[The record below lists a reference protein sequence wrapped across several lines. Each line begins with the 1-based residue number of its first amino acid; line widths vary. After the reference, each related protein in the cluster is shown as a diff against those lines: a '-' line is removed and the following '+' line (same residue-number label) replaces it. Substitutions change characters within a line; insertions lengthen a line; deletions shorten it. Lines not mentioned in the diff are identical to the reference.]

1 MAGTRRKGAGSGK
14 AAGRPGGGGK
24 GAGSRKAKASRPDGR
39 AKAAKRAGES
49 GGPRAASAKRRR
61 RPLAAAARWAL
72 ILAVWG
78 AVGLAG
84 LVAWFAYDLPL
95 VERLEAPTRRAS
107 VTLTDI
113 RDRPILTHGDF
124 YAESLSLDEVPPHL
138 KDAILA
144 IEDRRFFDHGGFD
157 PLAIARALFVNLFA
171 GGVRQGG
178 STLTQQLAKN
188 LFLTPERTVRRKV
201 QELLLAFW
209 LEATFDKKQIF
220 ALYMNRVYLGS
231 GAWGVDGAARRYFG
245 KSARR
250 LSLLES
256 AAIAGLLKAPSRYSP
271 LRDPERA
278 ERRAH
283 VVLRAMRDAGFIDD
297 RRLARALGRKLAV
310 AVPFRS
316 SRTARYFFDWA
327 LEQVAGFVGSGNG
340 DLVVRTT
347 LDLGLQRLA
356 EERLRAAV
364 AGAGRERG
372 VGQAALVAMTP
383 DGAVRALVG
392 GTDYA
397 RSQFNRAS
405 DALRQPGSVFKL
417 FVYLAALESGVRPGD
432 VFVDAPLGVGKWRPR
447 NYPDR
452 YRGRVTVREA
462 VAQSINTVAVRVSER
477 VGRGRVI
484 DAARRLGITAPLSPH
499 PSLALGASELSLLE
513 LTAAYGVIA
522 NRGVLVWPHGIVE
535 IRRRSGEVL
544 YRRRPGTP
552 ARVVGREPAR
562 HMDGLLRAVI
572 SSGTGRRAD
581 PGVPAAGKTGTS
593 QRFRDAWFVGYADG
607 LVAGVWMG
615 NDDGTPMK
623 RVTGGT
629 LPAALWREFMAAA
642 LRPER

>member
-1 MAGTRRKGAGSGK
+1 MAGTRRSGT
-14 AAGRPGGGGK
+14 
-24 GAGSRKAKASRPDGR
+24 GSRR
-39 AKAAKRAGES
+39 AKAPRPARRAKAERS
-49 GGPRAASAKRRR
+49 GKGSGRPPAKPARPRRR
-61 RPLAAAARWAL
+61 RLAAAVRWTL

-84 LVAWFAYDLPL
+84 LVAWFAYDLPQ
-95 VERLEAPTRRAS
+95 VERFEAPTRRAS

-113 RDRPILTHGDF
+113 RDRPILTYGDF

-138 KDAILA
+138 RDAILA

-209 LEATFDKKQIF
+209 LEANFTKKQIF
-220 ALYMNRVYLGS
+220 TLYMNRVYLGS
-231 GAWGVDGAARRYFG
+231 GAYGVDGAARRYFG

-250 LSLLES
+250 LGLLES

-271 LRDPERA
+271 LRNRELSEKRA
-278 ERRAH
+278 R
-283 VVLRAMRDAGFIDD
+283 VVLRAMHDAGFIDEG
-297 RRLARALGRKLAV
+297 RLGRALRQKLSV
-310 AVPFRS
+310 AVPFRT

-327 LEQVAGFVGSGNG
+327 LEQVAGFAGSGNG

-347 LDLGLQRLA
+347 LDLRLQRLA
-356 EERLRAAV
+356 EERLRKTV
-364 AGAGRERG
+364 AGVGRQRG

-405 DALRQPGSVFKL
+405 HALRQPGSVFKL
-417 FVYLAALESGVRPGD
+417 FVYLAALESGLRPD
-432 VFVDAPLGVGKWRPR
+432 DTFVDEPFAVGKWRPR

-452 YRGRVTVREA
+452 YRGRVTMREA
-462 VAQSINTVAVRVSER
+462 LVQSINTVAVRVSET

-484 DAARRLGITAPLSPH
+484 GVARRLGITAPLQAH

-544 YRRRPGTP
+544 YRRQSGVP
-552 ARVVGREPAR
+552 AQVIGRGEAR
-562 HMDGLLRAVI
+562 QMDRLLRAAI
-572 SSGTGRRAD
+572 SSGTGRRAN

-593 QRFRDAWFVGYADG
+593 QQFRDAWFVGYTDY
-607 LVAGVWMG
+607 LVAGIWMG
-615 NDDGTPMK
+615 NDDGKPMK

-642 LRPER
+642 LGLEG

>member
-1 MAGTRRKGAGSGK
+1 M
-14 AAGRPGGGGK
+14 
-24 GAGSRKAKASRPDGR
+24 
-39 AKAAKRAGES
+39 
-49 GGPRAASAKRRR
+49 
-61 RPLAAAARWAL
+61 L

-84 LVAWFAYDLPL
+84 LVAWFAYDLPQ

-113 RDRPILTHGDF
+113 RDRPILTYGDF

-138 KDAILA
+138 RDAILA

-209 LEATFDKKQIF
+209 LEANFTKKQIF
-220 ALYMNRVYLGS
+220 TLYMNRVYLGS
-231 GAWGVDGAARRYFG
+231 GAYGVDGAARRYFG

-250 LSLLES
+250 LGLLES

-271 LRDPERA
+271 LRNRELSEKRA
-278 ERRAH
+278 R
-283 VVLRAMRDAGFIDD
+283 VVLRAMRDAGFIDEG
-297 RRLARALGRKLAV
+297 RLSRALRQRLSV
-310 AVPFRS
+310 AVPFRA

-347 LDLGLQRLA
+347 LDLRLQRLA
-356 EERLRAAV
+356 EERLRKTV
-364 AGAGRERG
+364 AGVGRQRG

-405 DALRQPGSVFKL
+405 HALRQPGSVFKL
-417 FVYLAALESGVRPGD
+417 FVYLAALESGLRPGD
-432 VFVDAPLGVGKWRPR
+432 TFVDEPFAVGKWRPR

-452 YRGRVTVREA
+452 YRGRVTMREA
-462 VAQSINTVAVRVSER
+462 LVQSINTVAVRVSET

-484 DAARRLGITAPLSPH
+484 GVARRLGVTAPLQAH
-499 PSLALGASELSLLE
+499 PSLALGANELSLLE

-544 YRRRPGTP
+544 YSRRPGVP
-552 ARVVGREPAR
+552 AQVIGRDEAR
-562 HMDGLLRAVI
+562 QMDRLLRAVI
-572 SSGTGRRAD
+572 SSGTGRRAN

-593 QRFRDAWFVGYADG
+593 QQFRDAWFVGYTDY
-607 LVAGVWMG
+607 LVAGIWMG
-615 NDDGTPMK
+615 NDDGKPMK

-642 LRPER
+642 LRPEG

>member
-1 MAGTRRKGAGSGK
+1 M
-14 AAGRPGGGGK
+14 
-24 GAGSRKAKASRPDGR
+24 
-39 AKAAKRAGES
+39 
-49 GGPRAASAKRRR
+49 
-61 RPLAAAARWAL
+61 RWTL

-84 LVAWFAYDLPL
+84 LVAWFAYDLPQ

-113 RDRPILTHGDF
+113 RDRPILTYGDF

-138 KDAILA
+138 RDAILA

-209 LEATFDKKQIF
+209 LEANFTKKQIF
-220 ALYMNRVYLGS
+220 TLYMNRVYLGS
-231 GAWGVDGAARRYFG
+231 GAYGVDGAARRYFG

-250 LSLLES
+250 LGLLES

-271 LRDPERA
+271 LRNRELSEKRA
-278 ERRAH
+278 R
-283 VVLRAMRDAGFIDD
+283 VVLRAMRDAGFIDE
-297 RRLARALGRKLAV
+297 RRLIRALRQKLSV
-310 AVPFRS
+310 AVPFRA

-347 LDLGLQRLA
+347 LDLRLQRLA
-356 EERLRAAV
+356 EERLRKTV
-364 AGAGRERG
+364 AGVGRQRG

-405 DALRQPGSVFKL
+405 HALRQPGSVFKL
-417 FVYLAALESGVRPGD
+417 FVYLAALENGLRSSD
-432 VFVDAPLGVGKWRPR
+432 TFVDEPFAVGKWRPR

-452 YRGRVTVREA
+452 YRGRVTMREA
-462 VAQSINTVAVRVSER
+462 LVQSINTVAVRISET
-477 VGRGRVI
+477 VGRGRIIGV
-484 DAARRLGITAPLSPH
+484 ARRLGITAPLRAH

-522 NRGVLVWPHGIVE
+522 NRGVLAWPHGIVE

-544 YRRRPGTP
+544 YRRQPGVP
-552 ARVVGREPAR
+552 AQVIGRDEAR
-562 HMDGLLRAVI
+562 QMDRLLRAVI
-572 SSGTGRRAD
+572 SSGTGRRANL
-581 PGVPAAGKTGTS
+581 GVPAAGKTGTS
-593 QRFRDAWFVGYADG
+593 QQFRDAWFVGYTDY
-607 LVAGVWMG
+607 LVAGIWMG
-615 NDDGTPMK
+615 NDDGKPMK

-642 LRPER
+642 LRLEG

>member
-1 MAGTRRKGAGSGK
+1 MAKTRRSGTGSGK
-14 AAGRPGGGGK
+14 ASGRSARTGK
-24 GAGSRKAKASRPDGR
+24 GSGR
-39 AKAAKRAGES
+39 S
-49 GGPRAASAKRRR
+49 SAKPARPRRR
-61 RPLAAAARWAL
+61 YLAAALRWTL

-84 LVAWFAYDLPL
+84 LVAWFAYDLPQ

-113 RDRPILTHGDF
+113 RNRPILTYGDF

-138 KDAILA
+138 RDAILA

-209 LEATFDKKQIF
+209 LEANFTKKQIF
-220 ALYMNRVYLGS
+220 TLYMNRAYLGS
-231 GAWGVDGAARRYFG
+231 GAYGVDGAARRYFG

-250 LSLLES
+250 LGLLES
-256 AAIAGLLKAPSRYSP
+256 AAIAGLLKAPTRYSP
-271 LRDPERA
+271 LRNRELSEKRA
-278 ERRAH
+278 RI
-283 VVLRAMRDAGFIDD
+283 VLRAMRDAGFIDE
-297 RRLARALGRKLAV
+297 RRLGRALRQKLSV
-310 AVPFRS
+310 AVPFRT

-347 LDLGLQRLA
+347 LDLRLQRLA
-356 EERLRAAV
+356 EERLRKTV
-364 AGAGRERG
+364 AGVGRERG

-392 GTDYA
+392 GTDYGK
-397 RSQFNRAS
+397 SQFNRAS
-405 DALRQPGSVFKL
+405 HALRQPGSVFKL
-417 FVYLAALESGVRPGD
+417 FVYLAALENGFRPGD
-432 VFVDAPLGVGKWRPR
+432 TLVDEPFGVGKWRPR

-452 YRGRVTVREA
+452 YRGRVTIREA
-462 VAQSINTVAVRVSER
+462 MAQSINTVAVRVSET
-477 VGRGRVI
+477 VGRSRVI
-484 DAARRLGITAPLSPH
+484 DVARRLGITAPLRAH

-522 NRGVLVWPHGIVE
+522 NRGVLAWPYGIVE
-535 IRRRSGEVL
+535 IRQRSGEVL
-544 YRRRPGTP
+544 YRRRPGVP
-552 ARVVGREPAR
+552 SQVIGRGAARQ
-562 HMDGLLRAVI
+562 MDSLLRAVI

-593 QRFRDAWFVGYADG
+593 QRFRDAWFVGYTDY
-607 LVAGVWMG
+607 LVAGIWMG
-615 NDDGTPMK
+615 NDDGKPMK

-642 LRPER
+642 LQPEG